1 MRHDNDMTQQDI
13 YDIFEEARIEATEWF
28 SGEIVGMRTGRV
40 TPDLVERIPV
50 EHYGSRTPLKGL
62 AAINNLDARTLVVAP
77 WDAGA
82 AVAIEKALSEADLGA
97 QPNLDGQV
105 IRLVFPSLTEE
116 MREKTIRMLHKKI
129 EEARV
134 RLRQARD
141 DALKL
146 LKEERGE
153 GDVTED
159 DFYAIKRKLDEL
171 INEANA
177 EIEKIGDKKEE
188 DIKAI

>member
-1 MRHDNDMTQQDI
+1 MRHDNDMIHQDI
-13 YDIFEEARIEATEWF
+13 YDIFEEARIEATGWF
-28 SGEIVGMRTGRV
+28 SSEIVGMRTGRV

-62 AAINNLDARTLVVAP
+62 ASINNLDARTLVVAP
-77 WDAGA
+77 WDGGA
-82 AVAIEKALSEADLGA
+82 AGAIEKALSEANLGA
-97 QPNLDGQV
+97 QPNLDGQI

-116 MREKTIRMLHKKI
+116 MREQTIKMLHKKI

-146 LKEERGE
+146 LREEREE
-153 GDVTED
+153 GSVTED
-159 DFYAIKRKLDEL
+159 DFYATKKRLDEL
-171 INEANA
+171 IDEANA
-177 EIEKIGDKKEE
+177 EIEKIADKKEE
-188 DIKAI
+188 DIKAV

>member
-1 MRHDNDMTQQDI
+1 MIMNNDMTQQDI

-28 SGEIVGMRTGRV
+28 SSELAGVRTGRV

-82 AVAIEKALSEADLGA
+82 MVAIEKALSEADLGA